1 MIKEITKAVCL
12 LSGGL
17 DSALAANLVQEQGVV
32 VVAVNFILPF
42 GRRGKS
48 SAAEAV
54 AEGLGMELLA
64 IELGE
69 DYLEMLKHPRYG
81 YGSNMN
87 PCIDCHI
94 YMLRKAKQVMEERR
108 AHFIVTG
115 EVVGQRPMSQR
126 RETLKLIERQSGLEG
141 LILRPLS
148 AQLMDPSIPER
159 EGWVRREDLLAISG
173 RSRKEILRL
182 AKSRGIKGYATPAGG
197 CLLTDPRSALRVRDL
212 IEHAMLTVRE
222 AARLSIGRHFRLPGG
237 SKLIVGRNQEDNDAL
252 LATADESDTLLT
264 TPDCPGPV
272 GVLIGTDSS
281 QEEDLASRIVARYS
295 DGRLSGRVKI
305 HIRSASSDRADEV
318 PPLDAEDVGRLIL

>member
-1 MIKEITKAVCL
+1 MTKQTTKAICL

-17 DSALAANLVQEQGVV
+17 DSALAAKLVQEQGSE

-42 GRRGKS
+42 GQRGKT

-54 AEGLGMELLA
+54 AKWLGVELVA
-64 IELGE
+64 IELGD
-69 DYLEMLKHPRYG
+69 DYLEMLKNPRYG
-81 YGSNMN
+81 YGSNIN

-94 YMLRKAKQVMEERR
+94 HMLRKAKRVMQQRK

-126 RETLKLIERQSGLEG
+126 RDTLKLIEKQSGLDG

-159 EGWVRREDLLAISG
+159 EGWIRREELLAISG

-182 AKSRGIKGYATPAGG
+182 AESRGIKGYATPAGG
-197 CLLTDPRSALRVRDL
+197 CLLTDPRFALRVRDL
-212 IEHAMLTVRE
+212 IEHGMLTVRE
-222 AARLSIGRHFRLPGG
+222 AARLSVGRHFRLPGG
-237 SKLIVGRNQEDNDAL
+237 SKLVVGRNEADNDAL
-252 LATADESDTLLT
+252 LATADESDTLLI
-264 TPDCPGPV
+264 TPECPGPV

-295 DGRLSGRVKI
+295 DGRSSGRVKI
-305 HIRSASSDRADEV
+305 HIRSTEGDRVDEV
-318 PPLDAEDVGRLIL
+318 PPLDAEDVAHLIL